1 MKKNTHKSYKN
12 CKNILIYGIFVVS
25 LQCKITCRF
34 MAEIKTEK
42 EYRAI
47 LKRIDELLPL
57 TGDNVPEDS
66 PENIELALLS
76 DLVAEYEDVHYP
88 ITAPSLAEVLKLR
101 MYEMGLTQAK
111 AAELLGI
118 SSPRMSEIMHGKT
131 EPSLSLART
140 MCLKLNITPE
150 MVLGL

>member
-1 MKKNTHKSYKN
+1 MAQIKK
-12 CKNILIYGIFVVS
+12 
-25 LQCKITCRF
+25 
-34 MAEIKTEK
+34 EK
-42 EYRAI
+42 EYEAAMA
-47 LKRIDELLPL
+47 RIEELLPL
-57 TGDNVPEDS
+57 TWGDDVPEDS
-66 PENIELALLS
+66 PENIELSLLS

-88 ITAPSLAEVLKLR
+88 IATPSLVEVLKLR

-140 MCLKLNITPE
+140 MCLRLNISPE
-150 MVLGL
+150 MALGL